1 MLKEIIQNKV
11 INIIISI
18 LKRNTTLEFVPF
30 ESVELK
36 CPYLRH

>member
-11 INIIISI
+11 INIISI